1 MKWGS
6 ERKLVGEG
14 VGVGES
20 VGVGEGVGVRVG
32 GILEWE

>member
-20 VGVGEGVGVRVG
+20 G
-32 GILEWE
+32 GRRECGGGRGSGC